1 VGRDGNGYTTDLGQV
16 KSEISEI
23 PNYFPARRSFIAMR
37 TVQISTQERFFG
49 LRVCLRKS
57 QRLRGA
63 GTVEISSSQTLEEAV
78 NIAWVYLQRT
88 GDLGDGNAAAVFL
101 TNTID
106 SMMRRGQRNRM
117 FLANKAII
125 KYRAFRDKTDIV
137 PIRESA

>member
-1 VGRDGNGYTTDLGQV
+1 MRANAKG
-16 KSEISEI
+16 
-23 PNYFPARRSFIAMR
+23 RRSFIAMR

-49 LRVCLRKS
+49 SRVSSLES
-57 QRLRGA
+57 PASNETSAGRGVTA
-63 GTVEISSSQTLEEAV
+63 LEMPLSQTLEEAV

-88 GDLGDGNAAAVFL
+88 GELGDGSAAAVFL
-101 TNTID
+101 TNAID

-125 KYRAFRDKTDIV
+125 KYRNFRDSTNTV

>member
-1 VGRDGNGYTTDLGQV
+1 LETSL
-16 KSEISEI
+16 
-23 PNYFPARRSFIAMR
+23 
-37 TVQISTQERFFG
+37 
-49 LRVCLRKS
+49 
-57 QRLRGA
+57 
-63 GTVEISSSQTLEEAV
+63 SQTLEEAV

-125 KYRAFRDKTDIV
+125 KYRVFRENSKVIAIRAFSS
-137 PIRESA
+137 ESLPRT

>member
-1 VGRDGNGYTTDLGQV
+1 METPL
-16 KSEISEI
+16 
-23 PNYFPARRSFIAMR
+23 
-37 TVQISTQERFFG
+37 
-49 LRVCLRKS
+49 
-57 QRLRGA
+57 
-63 GTVEISSSQTLEEAV
+63 SQTLEEAV

-88 GDLGDGNAAAVFL
+88 GELGDGSTAAVFL

-125 KYRAFRDKTDIV
+125 KYRTFRDNNDIV

>member
-1 VGRDGNGYTTDLGQV
+1 LETPL
-16 KSEISEI
+16 
-23 PNYFPARRSFIAMR
+23 
-37 TVQISTQERFFG
+37 
-49 LRVCLRKS
+49 
-57 QRLRGA
+57 
-63 GTVEISSSQTLEEAV
+63 SQTLEEAV

-88 GDLGDGNAAAVFL
+88 GELGDGSTAAVFL

-125 KYRAFRDKTDIV
+125 KYRTFRDNNDIV